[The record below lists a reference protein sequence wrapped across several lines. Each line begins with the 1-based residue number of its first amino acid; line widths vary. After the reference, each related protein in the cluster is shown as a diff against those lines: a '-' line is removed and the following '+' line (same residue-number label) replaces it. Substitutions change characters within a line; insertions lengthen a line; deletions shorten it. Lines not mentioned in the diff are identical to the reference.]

1 MNKNFFEPI
10 LQNFDARRLF
20 CYKRL
25 SEMGFDVVK
34 PRGTFYITLRIANLD
49 LSSKKFSKKVIQE
62 KTVAVIPNSIFGSY
76 AVDRF
81 LSKEELINY
90 I

>member
-1 MNKNFFEPI
+1 
-10 LQNFDARRLF
+10 
-20 CYKRL
+20 
-25 SEMGFDVVK
+25 MGFDVVK

-49 LSSKKFSKKVIQE
+49 LPSMKFSKKVIQE
-62 KTVAVIPNSIFGSY
+62 KAVAVVPSSIFGSY